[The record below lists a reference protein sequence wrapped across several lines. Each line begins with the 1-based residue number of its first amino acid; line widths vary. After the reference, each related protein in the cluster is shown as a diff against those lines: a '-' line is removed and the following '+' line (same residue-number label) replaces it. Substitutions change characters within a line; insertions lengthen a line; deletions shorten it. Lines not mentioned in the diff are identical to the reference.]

1 LSLEAPRVSF
11 WDVPEDAATGAWA
24 ARRELADALRSLIA
38 SCVGADASEAELR
51 EAAHKA
57 RGLADSLAIHPR
69 KHFIHAHRQAS
80 AASEL
85 HEFAD
90 RGVFVGRC
98 NPQAPPMRFH
108 HANGVSIGEVTFGVA
123 FEGAPDWVHG
133 GIVAA
138 AFDQLFGH
146 LQVALET
153 PSFTG
158 RLTVH
163 YRKPTP
169 LDTLLR
175 FEGRRT
181 RHEGVKSVVTG
192 QCFAGDVLTAEAEGL
207 FIAVD
212 PARMRQMVGPQGKEP

>member
-1 LSLEAPRVSF
+1 LSPSPASSF

-24 ARRELADALRSLIA
+24 ARRELADALRGLIA

-51 EAAHKA
+51 QAAHA
-57 RGLADSLAIHPR
+57 VRGIASALAEHPR
-69 KHFIHAHRQAS
+69 RHFIDHHRKATN
-80 AASEL
+80 AAEL

-90 RGVFVGRC
+90 RGVLVGRC
-98 NPQAPPMRFH
+98 NPQAPPMRFRTDGE
-108 HANGVSIGEVTFGVA
+108 ASVGEVVFGVA

-146 LQVALET
+146 VQVTHAT

-163 YRKPTP
+163 YRRPTP
-169 LDTLLR
+169 LDTPLR
-175 FEGRRT
+175 FVGRRI
-181 RHEGVKSVVTG
+181 RHEGVKSILTG
-192 QCFAGDVLTAEAEGL
+192 QCFAGDTLTAEAEGL
-207 FIAVD
+207 FISVD
-212 PARMRQMVGPQGKEP
+212 MERMRTMVGPQGKEP